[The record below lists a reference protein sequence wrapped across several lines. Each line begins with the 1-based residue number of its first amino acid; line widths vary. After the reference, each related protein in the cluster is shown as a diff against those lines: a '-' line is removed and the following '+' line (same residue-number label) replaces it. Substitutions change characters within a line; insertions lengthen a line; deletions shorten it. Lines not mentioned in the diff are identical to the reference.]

1 MQRLRLI
8 FTAALL
14 LGLGGVSLARAQAA
28 APITAPPIDYHVRVL
43 PNGLKLYTVLDKT
56 TPNVTV
62 QVWYNVGAKNDPPG
76 RSGFA
81 HLFEHLMFKGT
92 RDMPPE
98 YMDRLTE
105 DVGGF
110 NNASTADDYT
120 EYHEVIPANHLE
132 SLLWA
137 EAERMGGLVVDEAN
151 FKSERQVVEEE
162 LRLRVLADPY
172 GRLFNLD
179 VPEAS
184 FTLHPYHRAPI
195 GSIADLDSATL
206 DDVRAFHATY
216 YRPDNAD
223 LIVVGNFDPAQ
234 LNIWVDKYF
243 AGLPTPTTL
252 IPHVTAIEPPRTG
265 SKTYDVYGP
274 NVPLPAV
281 VVTYAAPDAASP
293 DAAALK
299 VLDAILTTGKS
310 SRLYQSLVYRQ
321 QLATQV
327 LSEPDLRQQ
336 PGLFMAGAI
345 MAGGKSLDHGLIAL
359 DAELQKLR
367 DQPVSDA
374 ELASA
379 KNQLIA
385 GLLQGRET
393 VDGRAFE
400 LADAIVVEGDAAKVN
415 TDIAALAAVT
425 PADVQRAART
435 YLDDGK
441 RVVLRYRAESERPA
455 GQPDVLVQDPPAIA
469 ATPLPT
475 GVQVAALE
483 TLPEGQR
490 QAPPAPGAPAASAP
504 PHPVERTLANGLR
517 VIVAKTSDLPIVNA
531 DLTIR
536 DGAALDPRG
545 LAGLSAVTAQMLP
558 QGTTTRSA
566 PQIAAQIES
575 LGGALGANAG
585 YDSSSVSLSSL
596 AATLPDALPV
606 LADVARNPVFAQDE
620 LDRLRQQDQDD
631 LTVAM
636 GEPDGLA
643 RLVIPHLVFGD
654 GAYGHPAGGSR
665 TSLAKIAR
673 SDVAAQYARLYRPDN
688 AILVLTGDIEPDAGF
703 ALAEKTFGDWK
714 GPGGPRP
721 ADNPSPVAPGRRIV
735 VVDLPG
741 TGQAAV
747 VVTGRTIAR
756 SDPDFHAVEV
766 ANAVLGGGY
775 SARLNEEIR
784 IKRGLS
790 YGSSS
795 ALSTHRATG
804 LFEASAQTKNPSA
817 DEVAGLLMQQIDGL
831 SLNPAPRDELEA
843 RKASL
848 TGEYGRQAAT
858 AGGLGGLLA
867 ADAVE
872 GVPIDE
878 IGRYI
883 PETNAVTAAAERL
896 AAAKVVD
903 RANADVVIVGDA
915 KLFLDAV
922 KKRYG
927 AAVAVVPADK
937 LDVDAAATAA
947 AATAQPGRL

>member
-1 MQRLRLI
+1 MQRLRLAL
-8 FTAALL
+8 TTTALL
-14 LGLGGVSLARAQAA
+14 LVLGGAPIVRAQTPSQAPAA
-28 APITAPPIDYHVRVL
+28 VTAPPIDYHERTL
-43 PNGLKLYTVLDKT
+43 ANGLRLYTILDKT

-62 QVWYNVGAKNDPPG
+62 QVFYNVGAKNDPPG

-92 RDMPPE
+92 HDMPPE

-110 NNASTADDYT
+110 NNASTGDDYT

-132 SLLWA
+132 RLLWA
-137 EAERMGGLVVDEAN
+137 EAERMGGLVVDQAN
-151 FKSERQVVEEE
+151 FVSERKVVEEE
-162 LRLRVLADPY
+162 LRMRVLADPY

-195 GSIADLDSATL
+195 GSISDLDSSTL

-216 YRPDNAD
+216 YRPDNAN

-234 LNIWVDKYF
+234 LDAWVDKYF
-243 AGLPTPTTL
+243 GALATPSTP
-252 IPHVTAIEPPRTG
+252 IPHVTAVEPARTT

-281 VVTYAAPDAASP
+281 MISYAAPNAASP

-299 VLDAILTTGKS
+299 VLDAILTAGKS

-321 QLATQV
+321 ELATQV
-327 LSEPDLRQQ
+327 MSNPDLRQQ
-336 PGLFMAGAI
+336 PGLFTAGAI
-345 MAGGKSLDHGLIAL
+345 MAGGKTPDQGLAAL
-359 DAELQKLR
+359 DAELRKLR
-367 DQPVSDA
+367 EAPVSDA
-374 ELASA
+374 ELASV

-385 GLLQGRET
+385 GVLQGRET

-400 LADAIVVEGDAAKVN
+400 LANAILIEGDAARVN
-415 TDIAALAAVT
+415 SDIADLAAVT
-425 PADVQRAART
+425 PADVQRVART
-435 YLDDGK
+435 YLDDSR
-441 RVVLRYRAESERPA
+441 RVVLRYRNETERPA
-455 GQPDVLVQDPPAIA
+455 GQPDVLVQDPPTIA
-469 ATPLPT
+469 AVPLPT
-475 GVQVAALE
+475 GVQVAAIE

-490 QAPPAPGAPAASAP
+490 QAPPAPGAPVALVP

-517 VIVAKTSDLPIVNA
+517 VIVARTSDLPIVNA
-531 DLTIR
+531 DLSIK
-536 DGAALDPRG
+536 DGAGLDPHG
-545 LAGLSAVTAQMLP
+545 LAGLSDMTAQMLP
-558 QGTTTRSA
+558 QGTASRSA

-575 LGGALGANAG
+575 LGGSIGANAG

-596 AATLPDALPV
+596 AATLPQSLPV
-606 LADVARNPVFAQDE
+606 LADVARHPVFALDE
-620 LDRLRQQDQDD
+620 IDRLKAQDQDD

-643 RLVIPHLVFGD
+643 RLVIPHVVFGD
-654 GAYGHPAGGSR
+654 GAYGHPSGGSA
-665 TSLAKIAR
+665 TSLARIGRADIAG
-673 SDVAAQYARLYRPDN
+673 QYARLWRPDN
-688 AILVLTGDIEPDAGF
+688 AVLVLTGDIEPEAGF
-703 ALAEKTFGDWK
+703 ALAEQTFGDWQA
-714 GPGGPRP
+714 PGGPVPLDPLRLGP
-721 ADNPSPVAPGRRIV
+721 QGRRV
-735 VVDLPG
+735 VVIDLPG

-747 VVTGRTIAR
+747 VVAGRSIAR
-756 SDPDFHAVEV
+756 TNPDFHAVEV

-790 YGSSS
+790 YGSGS
-795 ALSTHRATG
+795 AISTHRTAG
-804 LFEASAQTKNPSA
+804 LFEASAQTKNESA
-817 DEVAGLLMQQIDGL
+817 DEVAGLLMQQIDAL
-831 SLNPAPRDELEA
+831 SQSPAPAAELEG

-848 TGEYGRQAAT
+848 TGEYGRSAAT
-858 AGGLGGLLA
+858 ASGLGGILA
-867 ADAVE
+867 GDAAE

-878 IGRYI
+878 LSRYI
-883 PETNAVTAAAERL
+883 PETNAVTADAAQA

-903 RANADVVIVGDA
+903 RANADIVVVGDA
-915 KLFLDAV
+915 KLFLDAL

-927 AAVAVVPADK
+927 AVEVIEADK
-937 LDVDAAATAA
+937 LDVDRVAA
-947 AATAQPGRL
+947 GK

>member
-1 MQRLRLI
+1 MQRLGLVLT
-8 FTAALL
+8 TAMALA
-14 LGLGGVSLARAQAA
+14 LGAAPLVHAQAQ
-28 APITAPPIDYHVRVL
+28 APATVTAPPIDYHERTL
-43 PNGLKLYTVLDKT
+43 ANGLRLYTILDKT
-56 TPNVTV
+56 SPNVTV
-62 QVWYNVGAKNDPPG
+62 QVFYNVGAKNDPPG

-110 NNASTADDYT
+110 NNASTGDDFT

-132 SLLWA
+132 PLLWA

-162 LRLRVLADPY
+162 LRMRVLADPY

-184 FTLHPYHRAPI
+184 FALHPYHRAPI

-216 YRPDNAD
+216 YRPDNAN

-234 LNIWVDKYF
+234 LNAWVDKYF
-243 AGLPTPTTL
+243 GPLAAPATP
-252 IPHVTAIEPPRTG
+252 IPRVTAVEPPRTG
-265 SKTYDVYGP
+265 AVTYDVYGP

-281 VVTYAAPDAASP
+281 VVTYAAPNAASP

-310 SRLYQSLVYRQ
+310 SRLYESLVYRQ

-327 LSEPDLRQQ
+327 LSQPDLRQQ

-345 MAGGKSLDHGLIAL
+345 MAGGKSLDQGLAAL
-359 DAELQKLR
+359 DVELQKLR
-367 DQPVSDA
+367 DAPVSAA

-385 GLLQGRET
+385 GVLQGRET

-400 LADAIVVEGDAAKVN
+400 LANAILIEGDAARVN
-415 TDIAALAAVT
+415 SDIADLAAVT
-425 PADVQRAART
+425 PADVQRVART
-435 YLDDGK
+435 YLDDSR
-441 RVVLRYRAESERPA
+441 RVVLRYRNESERPA
-455 GQPDVLVQDPPAIA
+455 GRMDVLVQDPPTVQAV
-469 ATPLPT
+469 PLPAN
-475 GVQVAALE
+475 VQVASVE

-490 QAPPAPGAPAASAP
+490 QAPPAPSAPVTSVP
-504 PHPVERTLANGLR
+504 PHPVERTHAHGRR

-531 DLTIR
+531 DLTIK

-545 LAGLSAVTAQMLP
+545 LAGLSAMTAQMLP
-558 QGTTTRSA
+558 QGTTSRSA
-566 PQIAAQIES
+566 PRIAAQIES
-575 LGGALGANAG
+575 LGGALGASAG

-596 AATLPDALPV
+596 TATLPDSLPV
-606 LADVARNPVFAQDE
+606 LADVARRPVFAQDE
-620 LDRLRQQDQDD
+620 IDRLKAQDLDD
-631 LTVAM
+631 LTVAL

-643 RLVIPHLVFGD
+643 RLVIPHVVFGD
-654 GAYGHPAGGSR
+654 GAYGHPSGGSP
-665 TSLAKIAR
+665 TSLARIGRA
-673 SDVAAQYARLYRPDN
+673 DIAAQYARLWRPDN
-688 AILVLTGDIEPDAGF
+688 AVLVLTGDIEPEAGF
-703 ALAEKTFGDWK
+703 ALAQKTFGDWVAPA
-714 GPGGPRP
+714 GPTP
-721 ADNPSPVAPGRRIV
+721 ADNPSPATAERRIV
-735 VVDLPG
+735 VIDLAG

-747 VVTGRTIAR
+747 VVAGRTIAR

-795 ALSTHRATG
+795 AVSTHRTTG

-817 DEVAGLLMQQIDGL
+817 DEVAGLLMAEIDKLGQT
-831 SLNPAPRDELEA
+831 PAPVAELEA

-848 TGEYGRQAAT
+848 TGQYGREAAT
-858 AGGLGGLLA
+858 AGGLGGILA
-867 ADAVE
+867 GDAVE
-872 GVPIDE
+872 GVSIDE
-878 IGRYI
+878 VGRYI
-883 PETNAVTAAAERL
+883 PETEGVTAEAARA

-903 RANADVVIVGDA
+903 RAKADIVIVGDA
-915 KLFLDAV
+915 KLFIDAL

-927 AAVAVVPADK
+927 AAVQVIPADK
-937 LDVDAAATAA
+937 LDLDAVAAK
-947 AATAQPGRL
+947 